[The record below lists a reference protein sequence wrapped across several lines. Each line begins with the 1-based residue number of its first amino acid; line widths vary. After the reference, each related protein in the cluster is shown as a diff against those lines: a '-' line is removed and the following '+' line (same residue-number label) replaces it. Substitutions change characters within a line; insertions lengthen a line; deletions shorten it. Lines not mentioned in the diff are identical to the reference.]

1 MTMKRQLLFLLI
13 GAAFIILLISVSF
26 FVYLKYKHRSL
37 SKFNFQTL
45 DQYIQQVPQEK
56 LDKAI
61 TALKEELRKNPNFSE
76 AHVALGMMYHKKDL
90 LDDALTELKTALTIK
105 PDLINIYQEMYL
117 IYKKE
122 GMEEEANQA
131 LDSYNRLKGNK

>member
-1 MTMKRQLLFLLI
+1 MKRQLLFLLI

>member
-13 GAAFIILLISVSF
+13 GAAFIILLISFSF

-37 SKFNFQTL
+37 SKVNFQTL

-76 AHVALGMMYHKKDL
+76 AHVALGMMYHKKGL
-90 LDDALTELKTALTIK
+90 LDDALTELKTALTLK

-117 IYKKE
+117 IYKKK

>member
-1 MTMKRQLLFLLI
+1 MTMKRQVFFLLI

-26 FVYLKYKHRSL
+26 FVYLKYKQRSL
-37 SKFNFQTL
+37 SKSNFKAL

-61 TALKEELRKNPNFSE
+61 TALKEELGKNPNFSE

-90 LDDALTELKTALTIK
+90 LDDALTELKTALTIN
-105 PDLINIYQEMYL
+105 PDLGNVYKEMYL
-117 IYKKE
+117 IYKKK

-131 LDSYNRLKGNK
+131 LDSYNKLKESK